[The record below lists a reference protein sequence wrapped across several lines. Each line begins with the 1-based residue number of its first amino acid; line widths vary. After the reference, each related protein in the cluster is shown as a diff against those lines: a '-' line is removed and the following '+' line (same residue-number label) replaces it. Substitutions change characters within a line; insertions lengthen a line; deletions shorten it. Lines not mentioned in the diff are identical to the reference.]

1 MQILMYFFVKKYCTS
16 VSFRPQMGLK
26 PYFFVH
32 KLTKYFFMEASRG
45 DSLQVIIQP
54 IQTFLQ
60 P

>member
-1 MQILMYFFVKKYCTS
+1 MQIKMYFFCKKYRSS
-16 VSFRPQMGLK
+16 VSFRPQMGLE

-54 IQTFLQ
+54 I
-60 P
+60 